1 MEGEGNRSLT
11 EMPSVIFSP
20 DSAGIRKT
28 NLGKRNHLIFYP
40 SQFSVLQCQ
49 DVDQNCRLDVVE
61 EKEFWSS
68 PNQEIIPEITREILS
83 DIFPIVR

>member
-1 MEGEGNRSLT
+1 MSYRDAQCDFLSGLCRNQKDKSRREKSL
-11 EMPSVIFSP
+11 VIPPVSSLP
-20 DSAGIRKT
+20 
-28 NLGKRNHLIFYP
+28 
-40 SQFSVLQCQ
+40 VLQCQ

-61 EKEFWSS
+61 EKKFRSS

>member
-1 MEGEGNRSLT
+1 MISYRDAQCDFLSGLGRNQKDKSKQIEKSLDI
-11 EMPSVIFSP
+11 P
-20 DSAGIRKT
+20 R
-28 NLGKRNHLIFYP
+28 P
-40 SQFSVLQCQ
+40 SQFQILQCQ